1 MSLSRTFILFVAL
14 APLTFGA
21 SKEIVEL
28 QRDVAMLQDQ
38 VRNVQKSL
46 DEKVTT
52 IQTLVQQ
59 TLESVNNTNRTM
71 AVMQD
76 RFNDGMKQ
84 QQQQVSGPVLSVTQ
98 KLDQMSEDFRAVR
111 ESVLDMN
118 TRMGKL
124 DAKMADLSNLINTI
138 KAPAPPP
145 PGSASPIGAPGTPDV
160 SQAGPPAGMSA
171 EVLYTNAVRDQTT
184 GKYDL
189 AMQEFNDYL
198 KYYSNTQFASN
209 AQYYIGDLY
218 YKRQDYTNALQAFD
232 NVLERFPD
240 GNKTADAHYM
250 KGVVLMALGRND
262 SAAREFRDVYTSYP
276 DTDLAAKAKARLK
289 DLGLNVGASSAT
301 KKSARRR

>member
-1 MSLSRTFILFVAL
+1 MNLSRTFILFVAL

-38 VRNVQKSL
+38 VRNLQRSL
-46 DEKVTT
+46 DEKIPI

-59 TLESVNNTNRTM
+59 TLDSVNKSNNAM

-76 RFNDGMKQ
+76 RFNDAMKQ
-84 QQQQVSGPVLSVTQ
+84 QQASVSAPVASVGQ

-138 KAPAPPP
+138 KAPPAPP
-145 PGSASPIGAPGTPDV
+145 PGSTSPTGVPNAGEAQT
-160 SQAGPPAGMSA
+160 GPPPGMQA
-171 EVLYTNAVRDQTT
+171 ETTYTNAYRDYLG

-189 AMQEFNDYL
+189 AMQEFTDYL
-198 KYYSNTQFASN
+198 RYFSNTQFASN
-209 AQYYIGDLY
+209 VQFYIGDIY
-218 YKRQDYTNALQAFD
+218 YKKQDYPNALQAFD

-240 GNKTADAHYM
+240 GNKTPDAHYM
-250 KGVVLMALGRND
+250 KGQTLMQLGRND
-262 SAAREFRDVYTSYP
+262 SAAREFRDVYATYP
-276 DTDLAAKAKARLK
+276 DSDLAAKAKARLK
-289 DLGLNVGASSAT
+289 DLGLNVGAGNAS
-301 KKSARRR
+301 KKSAKRR